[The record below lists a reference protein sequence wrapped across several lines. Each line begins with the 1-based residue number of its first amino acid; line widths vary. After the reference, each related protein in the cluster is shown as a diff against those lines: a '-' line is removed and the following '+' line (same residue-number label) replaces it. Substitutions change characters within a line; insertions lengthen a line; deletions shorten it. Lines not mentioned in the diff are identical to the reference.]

1 MKLILALVAAAL
13 LAAPSSAVEYKW
25 TGNQFVMAS
34 TATAADETVITETE
48 LLAATPRRT
57 VTRTTTASVGWSAA
71 PVQTAA
77 CAPMAA
83 AACSSSTTRT
93 VTRSSIRQFA
103 PVRRLFGVRL
113 RGGC

>member
-13 LAAPSSAVEYKW
+13 LAAPSQAVEYKW
-25 TGNQFVMAS
+25 TGNQFVMS
-34 TATAADETVITETE
+34 TATAADETAITETE

-57 VTRTTTASVGWSAA
+57 VTRTTTASVGWAAA

-93 VTRSSIRQFA
+93 VTRSSVRQFA